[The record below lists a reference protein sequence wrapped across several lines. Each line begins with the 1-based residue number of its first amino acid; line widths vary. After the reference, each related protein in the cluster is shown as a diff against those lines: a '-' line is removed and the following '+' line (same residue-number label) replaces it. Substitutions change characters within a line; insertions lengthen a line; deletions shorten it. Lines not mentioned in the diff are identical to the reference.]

1 MFLPKNRLSEFFPV
15 DPPEPC
21 KLLTEAYGIK
31 LELMRCVD
39 DDGTVD
45 TMISF
50 QVHGSIGDDEADAA
64 TLASL
69 LAQFRQPRGTEGAA

>member
-1 MFLPKNRLSEFFPV
+1 MFVPKNRLSEFFPV
-15 DPPEPC
+15 DPEPC

-50 QVHGSIGDDEADAA
+50 QVHGTIDGDDDT
-64 TLASL
+64 TLAAL
-69 LAQFRQPRGTEGAA
+69 LAQFRQPRTEGGVA